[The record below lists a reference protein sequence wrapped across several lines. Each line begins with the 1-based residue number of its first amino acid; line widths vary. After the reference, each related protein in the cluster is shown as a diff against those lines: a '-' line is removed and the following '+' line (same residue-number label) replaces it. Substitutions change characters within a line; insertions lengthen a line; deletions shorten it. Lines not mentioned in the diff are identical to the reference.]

1 MMAKATM
8 PTDEKRKILAKYL
21 PDEPDKRDE
30 IYKMDDTQVQLLLAS
45 EHCTLLKSYK
55 QMSDM

>member
-1 MMAKATM
+1 MVKAAM

-30 IYKMDDTQVQLLLAS
+30 IFKMQRRNSFMKRKGKLGKRREV
-45 EHCTLLKSYK
+45 YV
-55 QMSDM
+55 